1 MQTTSFGPTTS
12 FLGVVKN
19 KPFQTDLEHTIIQKL
34 PDGQLQKYSL
44 AGKICRDSSGRRRQ
58 EVYLKTEDN
67 LSVNLITIQDPIAQT
82 ISVLDV
88 NNMVASVERFQIS
101 NDRGSALSPE
111 SRSIDRAEIAKEIE
125 GQICYRFQ
133 TRLPDGSKLEAWFSP
148 ELKETLLEN
157 ISSATEEKIM
167 RLYNIRQVE
176 PDPELFVI
184 PKTYQIVRQ

>member
-1 MQTTSFGPTTS
+1 
-12 FLGVVKN
+12 
-19 KPFQTDLEHTIIQKL
+19 
-34 PDGQLQKYSL
+34 
-44 AGKICRDSSGRRRQ
+44 
-58 EVYLKTEDN
+58 
-67 LSVNLITIQDPIAQT
+67 
-82 ISVLDV
+82 LDV